1 MTPAP
6 GQREESLVRLTVNG
20 SERRGVAEPRLLLAD
35 FLREELRLTGVHVG
49 CEQGECGACTVLID
63 GEPVRS
69 CLMFAVQAQGADVR
83 TVEGI
88 GAADGDLDRL
98 QRAFQ
103 QHHGVQCGFC
113 TPGLLLTAQALLA
126 ENPQPSRAEI
136 AEYLAGN
143 VCRCTG
149 YSGIL
154 DAVEA
159 VRDDGANGDAG

>member
-1 MTPAP
+1 MSAP
-6 GQREESLVRLTVNG
+6 RPQEESLVRLTVNG
-20 SERRGVAEPRLLLAD
+20 SERRGVAEPRLLLSD

-49 CEQGECGACTVLID
+49 CEQGECGACTVLLD
-63 GEPVRS
+63 GEPIRS

-88 GAADGDLDRL
+88 PAEDGGLDRL

-103 QHHGVQCGFC
+103 EHHGLQCGFC
-113 TPGLLLTAQALLA
+113 TPGLLLTAGALLA
-126 ENPQPSRAEI
+126 ENPEPSRAEI
-136 AEYLAGN
+136 AEHLAGN

-154 DAVEA
+154 DAVAAACDRRAEE
-159 VRDDGANGDAG
+159 GAG